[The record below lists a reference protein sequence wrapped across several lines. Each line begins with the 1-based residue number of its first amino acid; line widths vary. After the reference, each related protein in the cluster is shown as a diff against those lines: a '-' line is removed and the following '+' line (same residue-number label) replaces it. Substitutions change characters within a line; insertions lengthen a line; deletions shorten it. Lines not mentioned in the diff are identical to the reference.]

1 MPWARR
7 RSSTAWQTER
17 GKARK
22 RVNVG
27 GAVAGFGT
35 APRCPDAVHAGRC
48 VDCRLSWKLV
58 HRVVRFWVGA
68 GPSGT
73 GALGLLPEDR
83 GLGTHL
89 PDVAGVAAAGP

>member
-1 MPWARR
+1 
-7 RSSTAWQTER
+7 
-17 GKARK
+17 
-22 RVNVG
+22 
-27 GAVAGFGT
+27 
-35 APRCPDAVHAGRC
+35 
-48 VDCRLSWKLV
+48 
-58 HRVVRFWVGA
+58 VRFWVGA